1 MRKRYVIS
9 TILTAMIIIVGNCV
23 AGTVQD
29 FGKWE
34 TGELLLENHS
44 FEDGLAA
51 WDLEDGSGN
60 NRGGLYRMEIDEDNP
75 QHGDKCLK
83 VIGVKATGTNWHAK
97 VKQLNMSMK
106 GGKEYTVIFWARA
119 EESRQVSINVQIQQN
134 PWDFL
139 QGGDIQLTGQEWE
152 EYKLTFVASRDVQR
166 QMWVGLAIAQSDI
179 DFWLDNFRFFEGQP
193 EDELSPD
200 GEPQPVDAKEKLTTQ
215 WGTVKSKRF

>member
-34 TGELLLENHS
+34 TGELLLENYS
-44 FEDGLAA
+44 FEDGLSA
-51 WDLEDGSGN
+51 WDLEDGSCCD
-60 NRGGLYRMEIDEDNP
+60 RGGLYRMEIDEDNP
-75 QHGDKCLK
+75 QHGEQCLK
-83 VIGVKATGTNWHAK
+83 VIGVQATGTNWHAK
-97 VKQLNMSMK
+97 VKQLNVSME

-119 EESRQVSINVQIQQN
+119 EKPRQVSVNIQIQQD

-152 EYKLTFVASRDVQR
+152 EYKLTFVASTDVQR
-166 QMWVGLAIAQSDI
+166 LMWVGLAIAQSDV

-193 EDELSPD
+193 EDEISLD
-200 GEPQPVDAKEKLTTQ
+200 GEPQSVDAKQKLTTQ
-215 WGTVKSKRF
+215 WASVKSERF

>member
-51 WDLEDGSGN
+51 WDLEDGSCCD
-60 NRGGLYRMEIDEDNP
+60 RGGLYRMEIDEENP
-75 QHGDKCLK
+75 QHGEQCLK
-83 VIGVKATGTNWHAK
+83 VIGVQATGTNWHAK
-97 VKQLNMSMK
+97 VKQLNVSMED
-106 GGKEYTVIFWARA
+106 GKDYTVKFWARA
-119 EESRQVSINVQIQQN
+119 KEARQVSVNIQIQQD
-134 PWDFL
+134 PWQFIS
-139 QGGDIQLTGQEWE
+139 GGDINLKGTDWE
-152 EYKLTFVASRDVQR
+152 EYTYTFLAGQDVDR
-166 QMWVGLAIAQSDI
+166 IMWVGLSIAQSDV
-179 DFWLDNFRFFEGQP
+179 DFWIDNFRFFEGQP
-193 EDELSPD
+193 DDELSPD

>member
-34 TGELLLENHS
+34 TGELLLENYS

-97 VKQLNMSMK
+97 VKQLNVSMK
-106 GGKEYTVIFWARA
+106 SGKDYTVIFWARA
-119 EESRQVSINVQIQQN
+119 EESRQVSINIQIQQE

-215 WGTVKSKRF
+215 WASVKSNRF

>member
-9 TILTAMIIIVGNCV
+9 TILTAIMIVGNCV

-34 TGELLLENHS
+34 TGELLLENYS
-44 FEDGLAA
+44 FEDDLTA
-51 WDLEDGSGN
+51 WDLEDGSCCD
-60 NRGGLYRMEIDEDNP
+60 RGGLYTMEIDEDNP
-75 QHGDKCLK
+75 QHGDQCLK
-83 VIGVKATGTNWHAK
+83 IVGVQATGTNWHAK
-97 VKQLNMSMK
+97 IKQLNVSMQ

-119 EESRQVSINVQIQQN
+119 EKSRQVSVNIQIQQD

-152 EYKLTFVASRDVQR
+152 EYQLTFLASRDIER
-166 QMWVGLAIAQSDI
+166 QMWVGLSIAQSDV

-193 EDELSPD
+193 DDEIPLD
-200 GEPQPVDAKEKLTTQ
+200 GELQSVDAKQKLTTQ
-215 WGTVKSKRF
+215 WASVKSKRF